1 MKIRILDKCY
11 TGISGNMF
19 KGEEYDFE
27 ERMANKLIVRGYA
40 EEVKEI
46 LEANEMYRNWNDE
59 IKKLHVEDALKNHE
73 IIEDLKERLKK
84 YEKE

>member
-27 ERMANKLIVRGYA
+27 ERMANKLIARGYA
-40 EEVKEI
+40 EEVKEKKAKKSF
-46 LEANEMYRNWNDE
+46 LNRAVKVVETPEDE
-59 IKKLHVEDALKNHE
+59 
-73 IIEDLKERLKK
+73 
-84 YEKE
+84 